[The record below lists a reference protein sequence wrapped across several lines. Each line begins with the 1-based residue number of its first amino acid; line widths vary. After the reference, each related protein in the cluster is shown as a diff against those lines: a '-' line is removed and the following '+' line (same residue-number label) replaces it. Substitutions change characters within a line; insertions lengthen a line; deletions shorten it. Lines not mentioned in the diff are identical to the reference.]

1 MSRLIILGAAA
12 LLLGL
17 VGAAPQAEQA
27 PPVAAGFEP
36 HPLSDFQ
43 QMLDRPLFSSN
54 RRPLEEP
61 EGIDEASLDEQQLR
75 ELWRLAGIVLEPHR
89 QVALFSHRKDSL
101 HLQLEVGMT
110 LANDW
115 ELVTLVADHVELQRG
130 ERHILMLL
138 HDPSA
143 LPIEPPPPPPPP
155 PRAAPVTP
163 AQPPATPAEQ
173 EGQRAPATNG
183 TEQPAAPPKR
193 G

>member
-1 MSRLIILGAAA
+1 MSRIMILGAAA

-17 VGAAPQAEQA
+17 VGAAPHAEQA
-27 PPVAAGFEP
+27 PPVGAGLEP
-36 HPLSDFQ
+36 RPLSDFQ
-43 QMLDRPLFSSN
+43 QMLERPLFSPN

-61 EGIDEASLDEQQLR
+61 EEIEEGSLDEQQLR
-75 ELWRLAGIVLEPHR
+75 ELWRLSGIVLEQKR
-89 QVALFSHRKDSL
+89 RMALFSQRSGSL

-115 ELVTLVADHVELQRG
+115 ELVALAADHVELQRD
-130 ERHILMLL
+130 ERRIVMLL

-143 LPIEPPPPPPPP
+143 LPIKPPP
-155 PRAAPVTP
+155 PRPRAAPATP

>member
-1 MSRLIILGAAA
+1 MSRLIILGATA

-17 VGAAPQAEQA
+17 VGAATHAEQA

-36 HPLSDFQ
+36 RPLSNFQ
-43 QMLDRPLFSSN
+43 QMLERPLFSSN

-61 EGIDEASLDEQQLR
+61 EGTDEDSLDEQQLR

-89 QVALFSHRKDSL
+89 RVALFSHRKDSL

-115 ELVTLVADHVELQRG
+115 ELVALAADYVELQRG
-130 ERHILMLL
+130 ERRILMLL

-143 LPIEPPPPPPPP
+143 LPDKPPPPP
-155 PRAAPVTP
+155 PRAAPATP
-163 AQPPATPAEQ
+163 APAPATPAEQ
-173 EGQRAPATNG
+173 EGQGAPATNG

>member
-1 MSRLIILGAAA
+1 MNRLIILGATA

-17 VGAAPQAEQA
+17 VGAATQAEQA

-36 HPLSDFQ
+36 RPLSDFQ

-61 EGIDEASLDEQQLR
+61 EGIDEDSLDEQQLR
-75 ELWRLAGIVLEPHR
+75 ELWRLSGIILEPQR
-89 QVALFSHRKDSL
+89 RVALFSHRKESL

-115 ELVTLVADHVELQRG
+115 ELVALAADHVELQRD
-130 ERHILMLL
+130 ERRILMLL

-143 LPIEPPPPPPPP
+143 LPIKPPPPPPQAKP
-155 PRAAPVTP
+155 ATP

>member
-1 MSRLIILGAAA
+1 MSRLVILGVAA

-17 VGAAPQAEQA
+17 VGGAAQAEQA

-36 HPLSDFQ
+36 RPLSDFQ
-43 QMLDRPLFSSN
+43 QMLERPLFSSN
-54 RRPLEEP
+54 RKPLEEP
-61 EGIDEASLDEQQLR
+61 EGTDEGSLDEQQLR

-89 QVALFSHRKDSL
+89 RVALFSHRKDSQ

-115 ELVTLVADHVELQRG
+115 ELVALAADQVELQRG
-130 ERHILMLL
+130 ERRILMLL

-143 LPIEPPPPPPPP
+143 LPDKPPPPPP
-155 PRAAPVTP
+155 PRAAPATP